1 MRRLLLLAA
10 LFASLSAMA
19 ASPTAEERLAEN
31 NFQIVSDLY
40 QERPIWIKS
49 YHCDSTTAV
58 RMLMNNPQIVIE
70 REFEGRLICRMNDVQ
85 LLRSSDR
92 LSNLPSS
99 MRWAATLYFTVE
111 IAADSYEVVLREAVW
126 NGVIEH
132 LDDPMAVTYTL
143 YDLFFT
149 ARGNLDDKF
158 IRHRAEAL
166 NERFTRIFAP
176 QLQ

>member
-1 MRRLLLLAA
+1 MKRVLLWFA
-10 LFASLSAMA
+10 LVMSLSAMA

-58 RMLMNNPQIVIE
+58 RMLMNNPQVVIE
-70 REFEGRLICRMNDVQ
+70 REFEGRLICHMNDVQ

-92 LSNLPSS
+92 LNNLPSF

-111 IAADSYEVVLREAVW
+111 IAADSYEVILHEAVW

-132 LDDPMAVTYTL
+132 LDDPRAVTYTL

-149 ARGNLDDKF
+149 ARGNIDNKF
-158 IRHRAEAL
+158 VRSRAGAL
-166 NERFTRIFAP
+166 NERLTMIFAP
-176 QLQ
+176 RLQ